1 MTHGVDGSHGSHGP
15 HGPHRGRRA
24 RRAWALVAAG
34 TLVLGGTGWAVADHW
49 RGDTDDNR
57 LGPVPV
63 GSTANTDADR
73 AARTFLDHWAAG
85 RWADAAGLTDNPQ
98 TAETT
103 LRSFTAGLEIG
114 QPAFTP
120 GPAKP
125 AADGAVAVPF
135 GAAMPVAGLG
145 TWTYDSTLALTGGSG
160 RWMVKWQP
168 SLVHPKL
175 GPEAKFR
182 LAKGATPGRAPKVLD
197 RDGGVLSPTDHPS
210 LTPLFAGAA
219 GGGAGGTGV
228 GSVQLINRQTGA
240 VESTEAEFGTSKPA
254 AAATTGGAGGGGPVS
269 TTIDPKLQ
277 RAADAAVA
285 KYANGRLVGL
295 VAVSIDKG
303 EVLALANAPT
313 TGMNR
318 AFMGRYAPGSTM
330 KVITTAA
337 LLSKGAVKPT
347 DIVDCPKY
355 LTVGK
360 QFHNVETSEIPNA
373 TFREDFTHS
382 CNTAFVSLR
391 GKLGNDELSRFAN
404 DHFGIGQEW
413 KTGIASF
420 DGKVPLPVDETD
432 KSAAMFGQGTVQA
445 NPLVMASATAT
456 AASGTFHQPVL
467 IKGQQPTA
475 KTRDL
480 PPPVVADLRKLMRA
494 TVTDGTAK
502 VLADLPGDVGAKT
515 GTAEVT
521 ETGPNN
527 GWLIAY
533 RGNVAIA
540 AIVEAGVTGGGSAG
554 PIVHDVLATAN

>member
-1 MTHGVDGSHGSHGP
+1 MTHGVNAIPGSPGSPGSPGP
-15 HGPHRGRRA
+15 EPRARRRPRRP
-24 RRAWALVAAG
+24 RRAWALVVAG
-34 TLVLGGTGWAVADHW
+34 ALVLGGTGWAAVD
-49 RGDTDDNR
+49 RRLGGGDDDR
-57 LGPVPV
+57 LGPA
-63 GSTANTDADR
+63 GARGTASGEADR

-85 RWADAAGLTDNPQ
+85 RWAEAARLTDDPP

-103 LRSFTAGLEIG
+103 LRSFTVGLEITE
-114 QPAFTP
+114 PTFTP
-120 GPAKP
+120 GPAR
-125 AADGAVAVPF
+125 AAAGAVTVPF

-145 TWTYDSTLALTGGSG
+145 AWNYDSTLTLAKGDGG
-160 RWMVKWQP
+160 WIVKWQP
-168 SLVHPKL
+168 ALVHPKL
-175 GPEAKFR
+175 GAEAKFR
-182 LAKGATPGRAPKVLD
+182 LAKGAAGAPAAKVLD
-197 RDGGVLSPTDHPS
+197 RNGGVLSPADHPS
-210 LTPLFAGAA
+210 LTPIFAA
-219 GGGAGGTGV
+219 GGGAGSGG
-228 GSVQLINRQTGA
+228 GSVQLISRATGE
-240 VESTEAEFGTSKPA
+240 VVSTEAEFGATRPA
-254 AAATTGGAGGGGPVS
+254 PGGGPVA
-269 TTIDPKLQ
+269 TTIDPRLQ

-285 KYANGRLVGL
+285 KHANGRLVGL

-337 LLSKGAVKPT
+337 LLSKGAVKPS
-347 DIVDCPKY
+347 DVVDCPKY

-360 QFHNVETSEIPNA
+360 QFHNVETSEIRGA
-373 TFREDFTHS
+373 TFREDFKHS

-456 AASGTFHQPVL
+456 AVSGKFRQPVV
-467 IKGQQPTA
+467 IKGQRPTA
-475 KTRDL
+475 KGRDL
-480 PPPVVADLRKLMRA
+480 PASVVADLRGLMRA
-494 TVTDGTAK
+494 TVTDGSAK
-502 VLADLPGDVGAKT
+502 ILADLPGDVGAKT

-527 GWLIAY
+527 GWLVAY

-540 AIVEAGVTGGGSAG
+540 CLVEGGITGSGSAG
-554 PIVHDVLATAN
+554 PIVHDILSTTT